1 MLRSRTSGASK
12 AAPGE
17 AGTSTSTS
25 RPGTS
30 SSASASASVSR
41 AQRRKNRHRAERQ
54 STRSSGI
61 ITALICLGSFA
72 MACLVT
78 KWSYSR
84 FLTRLSRNRG
94 MMAAGGD
101 SSLIGN
107 NGGAVHTV
115 KTKHLRKHPK
125 NEENAQNN
133 NHQHH
138 HHHAKNEKY
147 NKYSEEE
154 IEEIVEQRA
163 DDIVPVDSIYS
174 MTYPSINHI
183 HGMDTGGVNGRGH
196 GHGHGHGQGQGFK
209 DELFPLSD
217 IAGHIA
223 LVINVASE

>member
-1 MLRSRTSGASK
+1 
-12 AAPGE
+12 
-17 AGTSTSTS
+17 
-25 RPGTS
+25 
-30 SSASASASVSR
+30 
-41 AQRRKNRHRAERQ
+41 
-54 STRSSGI
+54 
-61 ITALICLGSFA
+61 

-84 FLTRLSRNRG
+84 FLTRLSRHRG
-94 MMAAGGD
+94 MMAGGSGSGGD

-107 NGGAVHTV
+107 DSAVHTV

-125 NEENAQNN
+125 HEENKNARNN
-133 NHQHH
+133 HH

-183 HGMDTGGVNGRGH
+183 HGMDTGGGH
-196 GHGHGHGQGQGFK
+196 GHKHGQGFK
-209 DELFPLSD
+209 DDLFPLSD

-223 LVINVASE
+223 IVINVASE